1 MDAEKI
7 IKGKSDVKKDT
18 VQKKASPFVMTLPSV
33 PVAQLFGD
41 ETVKQDN
48 NVKDGITAFSSKPY
62 FNAPETVQGKFTN
75 GVKQFKSS
83 PSFPPIQLKN
93 NNRSEPIQRASAP
106 SNKTGLPDNVK
117 SGVESLSGLS
127 LDDVKVHYNSSE
139 PAQLQAHAFAQGT
152 DIHVAPGQE
161 KHVPHEAWHVVQ
173 QKQGRVQAT
182 TQLKGT
188 VPVNDDA
195 SLEQEAHQM
204 GAKALQM
211 KFIESAS
218 LNISKSENASKQN
231 TTAQL
236 APKEG
241 GQSEIEERELD
252 ESHYFQGANKPDK
265 DFQYTRAALPA
276 DIKNNLDADADPE
289 GLFSAFEGKRHD
301 MHTKASEI
309 LTGKKD
315 VGEFYKENPSYGVL
329 GGGEASKPGIT
340 SGKTKEDESDKA
352 IGRLA
357 PMYMKQPK
365 AGAMTKAFH
374 VATGE
379 NNAKGVAARIDG
391 KFHNVAGRFGGGF
404 HVASGIDDS
413 AGISTGAMEVDHH
426 KNDWKKGDAKKA
438 KDEGKSLE
446 EQKAAYN
453 AGTELKP
460 TNYLTYQVNLS
471 GGDIVDATGPLTAMV
486 MNRPK
491 EIERAAREDNKDG
504 ILFKSS
510 RGSGDNLVLYKN
522 YKSVLTLENKENA
535 QKTPD
540 KFTEKHAMDR
550 ELMRNAQA
558 TEEETLLDINPTT
571 KISNKLPTAHS
582 KKNEWED

>member
-7 IKGKSDVKKDT
+7 IKGKSDNKKDT

-62 FNAPETVQGKFTN
+62 FKAPETVQGKITN

-93 NNRSEPIQRASAP
+93 NNRSAPIQRASAP

-182 TQLKGT
+182 TQMKGK

-195 SLEQEAHQM
+195 GLEQEADQM

-218 LNISKSENASKQN
+218 LNMSKSENASKQN
-231 TTAQL
+231 TPAQL

-241 GQSEIEERELD
+241 GQSKIEEPELD
-252 ESHYFQGANKPDK
+252 ESHYFQGANKPDEEFQHTMQSPPAHIKK
-265 DFQYTRAALPA
+265 DLAA
-276 DIKNNLDADADPE
+276 KADADPE
-289 GLFSAFEGKRHD
+289 GLFSASEGTRHN
-301 MHTKASEI
+301 MHSKASKI

-315 VGEFYKENPSYGVL
+315 VGEFYKENPSYGIL
-329 GGGEASKPGIT
+329 GGGKASKPGRP
-340 SGKTKEDESDKA
+340 SEKTKEDESDKA

-357 PMYMKQPK
+357 PMYMKQPD
-365 AGAMTKAFH
+365 AGSLAQAYH

-379 NNAKGVAARIDG
+379 AGAKSAATRIDG
-391 KFHNVAGRFGGGF
+391 KFHNEAGRFGGGF
-404 HVASGIDDS
+404 HVASDIP
-413 AGISTGAMEVDHH
+413 TGAMEIDHH
-426 KNDWKKGDAKKA
+426 KDDWKKGDAKKA
-438 KDEGKSLE
+438 KDAGKSLE
-446 EQKAAYN
+446 EQKAAYKK
-453 AGTELKP
+453 ASELKP
-460 TNYLTYQVNLS
+460 TSFLTYLVNLS

-504 ILFKSS
+504 ILYKSS
-510 RGSGDNLVLYKN
+510 RGSGLALVLFKN
-522 YKSVLTLENKENA
+522 YKSVLTLQNKEKA
-535 QKTPD
+535 QTQPD
-540 KFTEKHAMDR
+540 KFTEEHAMDT
-550 ELMRNAQA
+550 ELTRNAIPA
-558 TEEETLLDINPTT
+558 SEKDTLEDRNPTT
-571 KISNKLPTAHS
+571 KISNKLPTPHS